1 MSRYNTSTNHP
12 LTPNANEYLLEERVV
27 SIHSEDRDAVK
38 WPNPAFFEIELP
50 NEFMNVNS
58 VKLGNY
64 TIPVNFNAFSVSR
77 GNVSFTFRI
86 TAPYNPAL
94 YLKPLPAPKPA
105 NYLLMEAIYNFLQST
120 ITNEYIVTITEGF
133 YLPSQLATEL
143 TNRMN
148 SLLTKLITNNLASL
162 SSVLLAEFIKQG
174 GYTQFIVVYN
184 QVTQSLF
191 FGNNCDNFTLT
202 NDSPFYQIQNK
213 ELYGMPTCTGSAPL
227 PSYLNWGLPANLG
240 FTHAPVAGTE
250 TLPSDCR
257 FYYGDAVVPGDN
269 GFWLQPDQYHQNT
282 QVFSIQAPN
291 KINILGDA
299 YIYMEIAGMNNIDE
313 TIPFAY
319 NVFTASTNQS
329 SGVHNAAFAKL
340 GMIATPISQIFDTNN
355 NATKIYWPPAE
366 RIRRIQVKMRYHSG
380 QLVEFG
386 TFNWSFNLLFSVLTP
401 QTLRSQLVYTPAG
414 SLGVLPGTNLK

>member
-12 LTPNANEYLLEERVV
+12 LIPNANEYLLEERVV

-77 GNVSFTFRI
+77 GNVSFTFRL
-86 TAPYNPAL
+86 TAPYNPADFPTTPEPPNL
-94 YLKPLPAPKPA
+94 S
-105 NYLLMEAIYNFLQST
+105 LMTAIYNILQANL
-120 ITNEYIVTITEGF
+120 TNEYLVTITEGF

-148 SLLTKLITNNLASL
+148 AVLTKLITPLL
-162 SSVLLAEFIKQG
+162 SSNPVLLAEFIQQG
-174 GYTQFIVVYN
+174 GYTQFVVVYN

-240 FTHAPVAGTE
+240 FTHAPVAGTA
-250 TLPSDCR
+250 TLPNDCR
-257 FYYGDAVVPGDN
+257 FYYGDALVPGDN
-269 GFWLQPDQYHQNT
+269 GFWLQPDQYHQNV

-319 NVFTASTNQS
+319 NVFTATTNQS

-355 NATKIYWPPAE
+355 NAAKIYWPPAE
-366 RIRRIQVKMRYHSG
+366 RIRRIQVKMRYHNG